1 MSYKVSSDS
10 RVASARG
17 TRTTTSIQS
26 TSAMQS
32 PAVKGTTTRK
42 TYKITGSLP
51 QWNSDMYDVAE
62 VPFGSESQ
70 KLQAA
75 GKLPTFDIQRGT
87 FEINGRSATQAD
99 YAKYQ
104 FKARPDGWYADLEET
119 SPDVPGEVKPGKIK
133 YNREA
138 LAIKKEGKQDLIA
151 DEDKPESLT
160 AEDVLKRRLAMI
172 RMRGRASMPS
182 SDSGES
188 DEPTINISSGG
199 TMGLNFA

>member
-1 MSYKVSSDS
+1 
-10 RVASARG
+10 
-17 TRTTTSIQS
+17 
-26 TSAMQS
+26 MQS

>member
-1 MSYKVSSDS
+1 MAYKTAPDS
-10 RVASARG
+10 RVTSARG
-17 TRTTTSIQS
+17 PRTTTSIQS
-26 TSAMQS
+26 TAASVGEAI
-32 PAVKGTTTRK
+32 KGTTSRK

-87 FEINGRSATQAD
+87 FEINGRSATKAD

-119 SPDVPGEVKPGKIK
+119 TPDVPGVFKAGKFK

-151 DEDKPESLT
+151 DENKPESVT
-160 AEDVLKRRLAMI
+160 AEDILRKRLAMI
-172 RMRGRASMPS
+172 RMKGRASMPS
-182 SDSGES
+182 ANAGEG